1 MNTKDF
7 YPTNFNPSDW
17 LKSENKA
24 SSAAAP
30 SSSGVASPTSREDDA
45 TRVKALIEALQ
56 ASHVDLTASY
66 DNWLHVGFAL
76 ANTLGENGRTF
87 FHEISALS
95 PNDAADVELFVV
107 VLLYGNSRP
116 CDLISSK
123 GGGTTPLGGC
133 LQPPLPVKRSW
144 CCYK

>member
-1 MNTKDF
+1 MM
-7 YPTNFNPSDW
+7 P
-17 LKSENKA
+17 
-24 SSAAAP
+24 
-30 SSSGVASPTSREDDA
+30 
-45 TRVKALIEALQ
+45 KALIEALQ

-107 VLLYGNSRP
+107 VLLYGNSRT